1 MVTSASASA
10 PAASWPSSLVR
21 DGLDEYEAQP
31 FKQFHSQVLKTGE
44 ETFKIPGMLIIPL
57 GLGPFAVPLLTWLWE
72 WWVVF

>member
-44 ETFKIPGMLIIPL
+44 ETFKIAGMLIIP
-57 GLGPFAVPLLTWLWE
+57 LGPFAVPLLTWLWE